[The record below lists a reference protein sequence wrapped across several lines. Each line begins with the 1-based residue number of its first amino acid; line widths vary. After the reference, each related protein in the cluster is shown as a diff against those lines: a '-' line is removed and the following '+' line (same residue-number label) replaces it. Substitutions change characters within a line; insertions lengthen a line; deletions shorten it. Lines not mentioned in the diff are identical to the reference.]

1 MNWLLI
7 IAAVVLIWRIAE
19 GIHRGMVKEIIS
31 FVSLIVLCLVVA
43 LLGTAL
49 SNYFERDIIS
59 MIVAIILLLV
69 LCIAHRLLS
78 VVFFSAKLISKLPVI
93 HSCDKLLGAVI
104 GALET
109 VLILWTVYSLIIAF
123 GMGMLGQQALQY
135 TADSKIL
142 SFFYKYN
149 YLQHF
154 VDIVA
159 GKLGFLHISNLI
171 N

>member
-31 FVSLIVLCLVVA
+31 FVSLIVLCLVIA

-49 SNYFERDIIS
+49 SNYFKRDIIS
-59 MIVAIILLLV
+59 MVVAIILLLV

-78 VVFFSAKLISKLPVI
+78 LVFFSAKLISKLPVI

-104 GALET
+104 GVLET
-109 VLILWTVYSLIIAF
+109 VLFLWTVYSLIIAF
-123 GMGMLGQQALQY
+123 GVGMLGQQVLQY
-135 TADSKIL
+135 TGDSRIL

-149 YLQHF
+149 YLQHL
-154 VDIVA
+154 VDFLA
-159 GKLGFLHISNLI
+159 GKLGFLPILN
-171 N
+171 